1 MPRGIMVIEK
11 STEQELQDRLNKVE
25 WEVDAIKQSQLL
37 DIKTSLVEIRE
48 EMKEDKKGLV
58 SKTEFAP
65 VKIIVYGLVGTIL
78 TSVLGALLALIITKL

>member
-1 MPRGIMVIEK
+1 MVIEK
-11 STEQELQDRLNKVE
+11 NTEQELQDRLNKVE

-37 DIKTSLVEIRE
+37 DIKTSLGEIRE
-48 EMKEDKKGLV
+48 EMKEDKKDMV

-78 TSVLGALLALIITKL
+78 TSVLGALLALIITKM